1 MRSQLHQGD
10 DMSMSTSLQVLV
22 DLKLHRVVLVL
33 VQIRYNKQ
41 KIITI
46 RNQYNSINLGCT
58 EYRDIIFLL

>member
-10 DMSMSTSLQVLV
+10 DMSMSTSLQVLVLV

-46 RNQYNSINLGCT
+46 RNKPATNKQKSKK
-58 EYRDIIFLL
+58 